1 MLPIDYIQNDVVGE
15 VEQRLLDMEFSRE
28 NVERAIALSGHNF
41 ERALDILVAE
51 QDNEDQAQRVP
62 QEQRESAAE
71 EDNHEEQL
79 KRIVMPD
86 PVNIE
91 KELQDLLCLAY
102 NQLTQTALF
111 NSYSLCEETN
121 KVYGHK
127 IILKDFFSSTQQLL
141 KIVFDTQNSKTEELR
156 SIFMKHY
163 SQIFSKDNLKDT
175 E

>member
-1 MLPIDYIQNDVVGE
+1 MLPIDYMQNDVVGE

-51 QDNEDQAQRVP
+51 QDNEDQAQSVP
-62 QEQRESAAE
+62 QEEREPAAASE
-71 EDNHEEQL
+71 RDNHEEQL

-91 KELQDLLCLAY
+91 KELQSLLCLAY
-102 NQLTQTALF
+102 NQLTETALF

-121 KVYGHK
+121 RVYGHK

-141 KIVFDTQNSKTEELR
+141 KIVFEAN
-156 SIFMKHY
+156 
-163 SQIFSKDNLKDT
+163 N
-175 E
+175 